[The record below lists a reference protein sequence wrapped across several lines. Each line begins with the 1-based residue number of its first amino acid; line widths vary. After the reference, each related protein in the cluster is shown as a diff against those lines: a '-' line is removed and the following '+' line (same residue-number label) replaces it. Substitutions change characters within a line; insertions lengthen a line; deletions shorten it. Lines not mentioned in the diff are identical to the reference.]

1 MRYASAERD
10 RQALLEQDWEIDA
23 ELFEEPFDGEA
34 LAGIDAALDDVEP
47 WQRLGDVLGR
57 LTGEAETD

>member
-1 MRYASAERD
+1 MRYASVGHGQ
-10 RQALLEQDWEIDA
+10 QAMIESEWEIDPD
-23 ELFEEPFDGEA
+23 LFDEAYDGDA
-34 LAGIDAALDDVEP
+34 FAGIDTDLDDVEP